1 MPVKLITDSGCD
13 LPKSVTIR
21 YDIEVIPL
29 KVFVDEVEYLD
40 SESIESHQMMLAID
54 KGVEVKTGQI
64 TPNTYEAV
72 FNRYLDQGYDVLYL
86 SFSSDLSS
94 SYQSACLAKKNL
106 EGKGRVEVLDT
117 RCASLGQGLLVLDAA
132 KSLKHIDSIDALVDY
147 VKSRIGDVNHHYVVS
162 DLKYLFKGGRLSST
176 QYQVGKLIKMNLIL
190 GLEDGKLLLKDKK
203 RGKKKSY
210 QKLLSNLS
218 GKDLSNVTVGI
229 NYGLNTD
236 DAEYI
241 RSEVE
246 ALKPKEIIMH
256 PIGCAIGAHTGPD
269 YVGLFFQEKS

>member
-13 LPKSVTIR
+13 LPKSMTIR

-54 KGVEVKTGQI
+54 KGAEVKTSQI
-64 TPNTYEAV
+64 TPQTYEEV

-94 SYQSACLAKKNL
+94 SYQSACLAKKNF
-106 EGKGRVEVLDT
+106 EDKGRVEVLDT

-132 KSLKHIDSIDALVDY
+132 KSLKDKNDIDTLVDH
-147 VKSRIGDVNHHYVVS
+147 VRSRIMGVKHHYVVS

-210 QKLLSNLS
+210 QRLLFNLKD
-218 GKDLSNVTVGI
+218 KDLSETTVAI
-229 NYGLNTD
+229 NYGLNID
-236 DAEYI
+236 DY
-241 RSEVE
+241 
-246 ALKPKEIIMH
+246 
-256 PIGCAIGAHTGPD
+256 
-269 YVGLFFQEKS
+269 